1 MSSRPSPNGGR
12 VPALSAPVGP
22 QAGQAQ
28 DLRRAA
34 PATDLCGSHATTV
47 DDPALDYRKLVGTL
61 LKHRWMIAGITAA
74 SLVVGLLYTLLQT
87 PVYRASAT
95 IEIKRQATNI
105 SGMAGLESAE
115 SRRGG
120 EFYQTQYE
128 LLKSRAL
135 AGKVVVAFGLADNPE
150 FYDRRYTGWNWLG
163 QLWSSPASAAAPD
176 LAAPQAKA
184 EAAVLEG
191 LSVEPVRASSIV
203 RISFDDP
210 DPRTARQVAD
220 AVAETFISSN
230 IERSL
235 EASTFARGFLEER
248 LQELRLKLEQS
259 ERELVAYADSQDIL
273 ASASDQPLSSINLAE
288 TNRVLGEVGK
298 ERLRHELRWRQ
309 AEASRAGDL
318 PPSLETTAIQELR
331 AQRSALALT
340 YEDRHDFKPAFPGM
354 VRLRGRIDELDRQIA
369 AEADRIRDSLRANY
383 KAALEEEKVLLDQM
397 EELKSKVTDFQN
409 RNIRYTILQREVET
423 NRSLYEGLLQRYKEI
438 GVAGGLQSGNWASA
452 VSIVDRAQVG
462 ASPYKPRLA
471 LNLAAALVVGLMLG
485 GMTAVGRE
493 LFDNSIRTPE
503 ELEDGLALPL
513 LGIIPVAPKV
523 GGLEGLLRDHRSPPV
538 EAYRSLR
545 AALQFSTPAGTPNSI
560 LVTSALEGEGKS
572 TAAVNLAAQFAR
584 VGLRV
589 LLIDADMRKPIL
601 HRLLGCHGSGGLSQY
616 LAAGPAPSETIRETA
631 LPGLTLLP
639 GGPIPT
645 DPAGLLSGA
654 RMASLISIAMEE
666 FDLVVVDA
674 PPAAVLAD
682 APLLASMCQATLFVV
697 EANRTHRKA
706 VTAAVKRLRLARAE
720 IIGLVLNK
728 FDVRRAGYGYGQVYG
743 DYGYRSTSTR
753 LPRSLMGAGLAT
765 GRET

>member
-1 MSSRPSPNGGR
+1 
-12 VPALSAPVGP
+12 V
-22 QAGQAQ
+22 GQAH

-34 PATDLCGSHATTV
+34 PATDLYGAHAATI
-47 DDPALDYRKLVGTL
+47 DDPALDYRNLAGTL
-61 LKHRWMIAGITAA
+61 VKHRWMIAGITAA
-74 SLVVGLLYTLLQT
+74 SLAVGLVHTLLQT

-95 IEIKRQATNI
+95 IEIKREAANI
-105 SGMAGLESAE
+105 SGMAGLEPADA
-115 SRRGG
+115 RRGG

-135 AGKVVVAFGLADNPE
+135 AGKVVEALGLAGNPD
-150 FYDRRYTGWNWLG
+150 FYDRGYSGWDMLR
-163 QLWSSPASAAAPD
+163 QLTSSPASASVPDIAAR
-176 LAAPQAKA
+176 QVKA
-184 EAAVLEG
+184 EATVLEG
-191 LSVEPVRASSIV
+191 LSVEPIRASSIV
-203 RISFDDP
+203 RISFEHP

-235 EASTFARGFLEER
+235 EASAFARAFLEER
-248 LQELRLKLEQS
+248 LQDLRLKLEQS
-259 ERELVAYADSQDIL
+259 ERELVAYAENQDIL
-273 ASASDQPLSSINLAE
+273 ATASDHPLASVNLAD

-309 AEASRAGDL
+309 AEASRGGDL
-318 PPSLETTAIQELR
+318 PHSLETTAIQELR
-331 AQRSALALT
+331 AQRNALSLT

-354 VRLRGRIDELDRQIA
+354 VRLRGRIDEIDRQIA
-369 AEADRIRDSLRANY
+369 SEADRIRDSLRANY
-383 KAALEEEKVLLDQM
+383 EAALEEETALLDQM
-397 EELKSKVTDFQN
+397 EELKSQVMDFQS
-409 RNIRYTILQREVET
+409 RNIRYTILQREVDT

-438 GVAGGLQSGNWASA
+438 GVAGGLHAGNSASA
-452 VSIVDRAQVG
+452 VSIVDRAQVP
-462 ASPYKPRLA
+462 ASPYKPQVG
-471 LNLAAALVVGLMLG
+471 LNLAAALVIGLMLG
-485 GMTAVGRE
+485 GATAVGRE
-493 LFDNSIRTPE
+493 LLDNSIRTPD

-513 LGIIPVAPKV
+513 LGIIPVARDIV
-523 GGLEGLLRDHRSPPV
+523 GLEGLLRDHRSPPV

-545 AALQFSTPAGTPNSI
+545 AAVQFSTAAGTPKSI
-560 LVTSALEGEGKS
+560 LVTSALEAEGKS
-572 TAAVNLAAQFAR
+572 TAAVNLAAQFAKM
-584 VGLRV
+584 GLRV
-589 LLIDADMRKPIL
+589 LLIDADMRKPSL

-616 LAAGPAPSETIRETA
+616 LAAGPAPAETIRETA

-639 GGPIPT
+639 SGPIPA
-645 DPAGLLSGA
+645 DPAGLLSGI

-728 FDVRRAGYGYGQVYG
+728 FDVKRAGYGYGHIYG
-743 DYGYRSTSTR
+743 DSGYRSYSTR
-753 LPRSLMGAGLAT
+753 QDRSFPGLGLARV
-765 GRET
+765 RET